1 MVVELSPE
9 DKVIA
14 LMGMTGV
21 GKSSFIQLFM
31 PNIVGIGEDLESF
44 TTQVGIFEC
53 NMPNSDER
61 FYLVDTPGFDDSN
74 RPDQEILRELSSWL
88 TRTYSY
94 DIRLSGIIYLHRIMD
109 VRFGGAAMRNLSMFK
124 KLCGDGNLSSVV
136 LATTFWSQVDQDIG
150 GTREQQLKNTPSF
163 WGSMVNR
170 GSKIFRHD
178 LAEASGAAIIQY
190 LLDRH
195 EKPVYAIQ
203 DEMVN
208 KNMTLEETA
217 AGSEVQAEMDKLR
230 RRYEKDIQDLKQEM
244 GKALNE
250 RDETAREE
258 LEKEKQ
264 KFEEFIE
271 REREEREKMRANAEA
286 LWQQREAERE
296 KERSEHLKRME
307 DLQKQYLE
315 MKQKTKEV
323 QKDAEHQKKVLELQ
337 KQIAVEQA
345 KLEAQYNA
353 RFSIR
358 SISTNMATTSK
369 ARQVPPD
376 GRHTV
381 TSAGELE
388 TVVGTVIVRGGNG
401 SDRAG

>member
-1 MVVELSPE
+1 
-9 DKVIA
+9 
-14 LMGMTGV
+14 
-21 GKSSFIQLFM
+21 
-31 PNIVGIGEDLESF
+31 
-44 TTQVGIFEC
+44 
-53 NMPNSDER
+53 MPNSDER

-150 GTREQQLKNTPSF
+150 ETREQQLKNTPSF

-195 EKPVYAIQ
+195 EKPVYAMIQ

-217 AGSEVQAEMDKLR
+217 AGSEVQTEMDKLR

-244 GKALNE
+244 ERALNE

-296 KERSEHLKRME
+296 IERSEHMRRME
-307 DLQKQYLE
+307 DLQRQYLE
-315 MKQKTKEV
+315 MEQKMKGV
-323 QKDAEHQKKVLELQ
+323 QKDAEQQKKVAELQ
-337 KQIAVEQA
+337 QQIAVERA

-353 RFSIR
+353 RFSVR
-358 SISTNMATTSK
+358 STSTNMATTSK
-369 ARQVPPD
+369 ARQVPPE
-376 GRHTV
+376 GRHRV

-388 TVVGTVIVRGGNG
+388 TVVGAVIVKPFQKVTETIELVNTGEEPPPV
-401 SDRAG
+401 